1 MAEQIL
7 RFQGVAERV
16 GLGRTYIYELIR
28 CGTFPQP
35 VALGK
40 RARGWRASEIEA
52 WIEARQRAGW
62 KASSGNGPAE
72 SGRSC

>member
-16 GLGRTYIYELIR
+16 GLGRTYIYDLIR
-28 CGTFPQP
+28 SGDFPQP

-52 WIEARQRAGW
+52 WIEARQRAEKWQPG
-62 KASSGNGPAE
+62 KKRAS
-72 SGRSC
+72 